1 MTGRSWF
8 DPDRELFREKLGIY
22 EHAQSVSPNPRPV
35 LGWSRQMARMLAG
48 SLLMYPLFD
57 PCSLEELRL
66 NRNVISDLPEVL
78 GHLGRLRILTGAKD
92 PYWDKGSL
100 LMYPLF
106 DPCSLEELR
115 LDRNVISDL
124 PEALGRLGR
133 LRILTIGYNCLQEL
147 PSFLLVMRA
156 LALLDFQGNR
166 VDNEKLPPAPA
177 KDEASLA
184 RINLRANLLK
194 GNIVLGNYGVSQ
206 PGLKLMSLR

>member
-1 MTGRSWF
+1 MVPADGPNARRSVTVKLTLQSPVSQSSRTPPSF
-8 DPDRELFREKLGIY
+8 FRF
-22 EHAQSVSPNPRPV
+22 
-35 LGWSRQMARMLAG
+35 
-48 SLLMYPLFD
+48 YPYF
-57 PCSLEELRL
+57 
-66 NRNVISDLPEVL
+66 
-78 GHLGRLRILTGAKD
+78 
-92 PYWDKGSL
+92 Y
-100 LMYPLF
+100 
-106 DPCSLEELR
+106 LEELR

-206 PGLKLMSLR
+206 PGLKLMSLRCGAAILPNSGRFT

>member
-1 MTGRSWF
+1 MRRACLLTHDPSLDGPGRW
-8 DPDRELFREKLGIY
+8 PEC
-22 EHAQSVSPNPRPV
+22 
-35 LGWSRQMARMLAG
+35 SRVRYRQTNAPG
-48 SLLMYPLFD
+48 SGVTILPPAAILLP
-57 PCSLEELRL
+57 
-66 NRNVISDLPEVL
+66 VISSFL
-78 GHLGRLRILTGAKD
+78 I
-92 PYWDKGSL
+92 
-100 LMYPLF
+100 
-106 DPCSLEELR
+106 SLEELR

-166 VDNEKLPPAPA
+166 VDNEKLPPAPS

-194 GNIVLGNYGVSQ
+194 GNIVLGNYGVSP
-206 PGLKLMSLR
+206 PGLELVSARCGAAILIFTLLTRCGGRMV